1 MNSSMFKLNLQDVV
15 KGLIV
20 AVLAAVVTS
29 LANALNAPGF
39 DFVAFDWGTLLT
51 VAMTAGLSYL
61 AKNFLSDS
69 AGNFG
74 GIELGTPKG

>member
-1 MNSSMFKLNLQDVV
+1 MNAPMFKLNLSDVV

-29 LANALNAPGF
+29 LGHALNAPGF
-39 DFVAFDWGTLLT
+39 DFATFDFSTLLS
-51 VAMTAGLSYL
+51 VALTAGLAYMS
-61 AKNFLSDS
+61 KNFLSDS

-74 GIELGTPKG
+74 GMQIGTPKG